1 MRKLKARLE
10 RLETLARVGRR
21 QRFVVYKAP
30 STASKAQRDL
40 FLRQSVEDLDE
51 SDMVVCLTQF
61 REPAAPLE
69 LVSITTTATGVEN

>member
-1 MRKLKARLE
+1 MRNLKARLE

-30 STASKAQRDL
+30 STASKAERGH
-40 FLRQSVEDLDE
+40 FLRQSVEDLNE
-51 SDMVVCLTQF
+51 NDMVICLRQF

-69 LVSITTTATGVEN
+69 LVSTTTTVTGVEN